1 MTPIKV
7 NVHRCYCCSIY
18 FTVTVGFSIKCNSDP
33 IMSVTRPLASCWG
46 IILVFPCVNCQVIAD
61 ERERDVYLSN
71 RLINWICIFTSVFT
85 LPEHLSTI
93 VRFLCIVL
101 YAIVC
106 RFVPFPL
113 ANILSVL
120 RFTASDYP
128 FGVFKLSILYLIICK
143 IEINNV

>member
-18 FTVTVGFSIKCNSDP
+18 FTVTVGFSIKCNSYP

-71 RLINWICIFTSVFT
+71 RLINWICIFTSGAGNV
-85 LPEHLSTI
+85 LPFRSTWAQSLDFCALFCMPLFVALSL
-93 VRFLCIVL
+93 FLWPIYCLSLDLPLLIT
-101 YAIVC
+101 
-106 RFVPFPL
+106 PL
-113 ANILSVL
+113 ASLNCPYS
-120 RFTASDYP
+120 T
-128 FGVFKLSILYLIICK
+128 
-143 IEINNV
+143 